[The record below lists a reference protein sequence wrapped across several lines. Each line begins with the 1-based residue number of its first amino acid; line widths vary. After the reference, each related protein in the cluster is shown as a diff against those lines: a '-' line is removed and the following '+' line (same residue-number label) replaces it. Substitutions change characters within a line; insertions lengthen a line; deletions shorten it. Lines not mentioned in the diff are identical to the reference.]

1 MEILKKEIK
10 LIITGESWER
20 VNKLLRAMFTTLAY
34 MEGFDIE
41 ERNQFLNDMYKIGS
55 IEELDI
61 TRTEFRKFM
70 SEDLGAI

>member
-1 MEILKKEIK
+1 
-10 LIITGESWER
+10 
-20 VNKLLRAMFTTLAY
+20 